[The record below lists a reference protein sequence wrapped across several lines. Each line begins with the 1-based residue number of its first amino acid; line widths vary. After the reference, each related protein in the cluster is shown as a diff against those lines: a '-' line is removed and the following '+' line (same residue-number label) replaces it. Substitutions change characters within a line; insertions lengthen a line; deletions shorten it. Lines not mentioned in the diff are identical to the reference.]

1 MAKAGKPTVVP
12 RLRFPEFTAIP
23 GWENTLLGDASIPIT
38 KRVGDRKL
46 TPVSISAGVGF
57 VRQSE
62 KFGRDISG
70 NQYALYT
77 LARDGDFVY
86 NKGNSLKFPQGCIY
100 QLRGWGEVAA
110 PNVFIC
116 FRLKQGFVDSYFQY
130 CFERNVHG
138 AQLKKHI
145 TSGARSN
152 GLLNVSKEQFF
163 GISIPAPRRDEQ
175 QKIADCLS
183 SLDEVI
189 ATQGRKV
196 EALKAYKRGLM
207 RQLFPREGE
216 TFPRLRFPAFRDGP
230 EWAVQPL
237 SDVAENLDNERVPVT
252 ESERV
257 KGDIPY
263 YGASGIIDYVEGY
276 LFNENLLCVSEDG
289 ANLVTRT
296 YPIAFPIAGKT
307 WVNNHA
313 HVLRFDDLATQKVVE
328 DYLNSTELRD
338 FITGMAQPKLNRA
351 MVDTIPV
358 PLPGPEERKK
368 IADCLSAL
376 DAQVVGDSCMLDALR
391 THKRGLMQQLFPPSE
406 DCL

>member
-12 RLRFPEFTAIP
+12 RLRFPEFTARP

-38 KRVGDRKL
+38 ERVGDRKL
-46 TPVSISAGVGF
+46 TPVSISAGIGF

-110 PNVFIC
+110 PSVFIC
-116 FRLKQGFVDSYFQY
+116 FRLKQAFVDSYFRY

-138 AQLKKHI
+138 AQLTKHI

-163 GISIPAPRRDEQ
+163 GIGIPAPRRDEQ
-175 QKIADCLS
+175 QKIADCLT

-189 ATQGRKV
+189 AAQGRKV
-196 EALKAYKRGLM
+196 EASKTYKRGLM
-207 RQLFPREGE
+207 RQLFPRDGE
-216 TFPRLRFPAFRDGP
+216 TVPRLRFPEFRNGP
-230 EWAVQPL
+230 EWAVKPL
-237 SDVAENLDNERVPVT
+237 SDVAENLDNKRVPIT
-252 ESERV
+252 ESERP
-257 KGDIPY
+257 KGDVPY
-263 YGASGIIDYVEGY
+263 YGASGIVDHVKDY
-276 LFNENLLCVSEDG
+276 LFNEDLLCVSEDG
-289 ANLVTRT
+289 ANLVART
-296 YPIAFPIAGKT
+296 YPIAFPIAGRT

-313 HVLRFDDLATQKVVE
+313 HVLRFSDVATQKMVE
-328 DYLNSTELRD
+328 DYLNAIDLRD
-338 FITGMAQPKLNRA
+338 FITGVAQPKLNRA
-351 MVDTIPV
+351 MLDTIPV
-358 PLPGPEERKK
+358 LLPEPDERTK
-368 IADCLSAL
+368 IAECLSSL
-376 DAQVVGDSCMLDALR
+376 DAKIACESDVFDTLK
-391 THKRGLMQQLFPPSE
+391 THKKGLMQQLFPFLE
-406 DCL
+406 EV